1 MNKYYLLFLIWLLP
15 VYFLLQ
21 GIYQILVYNGLN
33 TTYNSGESYIADVID
48 FDVKQIA
55 AQTNGYVVIQFD
67 TDEGETIRKR
77 LALSV
82 QMAQVI
88 MQSELIPIR
97 YSEQS
102 YSPVVML
109 PTYDLQRNVVTVN
122 MAVTGFGFLVTL
134 LVAIFTSRLALR
146 KIRDGEEKLEIENL
160 DDNIIMSDA

>member
-1 MNKYYLLFLIWLLP
+1 MNKYYFILIVWLLP
-15 VYFLLQ
+15 AYFLLQ
-21 GIYQILVYNGLN
+21 GSYQVLIYNGLN
-33 TTYNSGESYIADVID
+33 TTYNSGESYVAEVID

-67 TDEGETIRKR
+67 KQDGEQLQER

-97 YSEQS
+97 YHQES

-109 PTYDLQRNVVTVN
+109 PTYDLQRNVISVN
-122 MAVTGFGFLVTL
+122 MAVTGFGFLATL
-134 LVAIFTSRLALR
+134 LVAIFATRFARR
-146 KIRDGEEKLEIENL
+146 KIRDGDVELEIENL
-160 DDNIIMSDA
+160 DETKMSDA